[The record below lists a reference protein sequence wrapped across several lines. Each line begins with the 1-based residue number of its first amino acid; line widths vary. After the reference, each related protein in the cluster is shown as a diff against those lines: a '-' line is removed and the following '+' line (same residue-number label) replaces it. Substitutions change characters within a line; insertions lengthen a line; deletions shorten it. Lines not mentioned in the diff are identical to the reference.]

1 MINQETVDK
10 TILAIIHAE
19 GGFVNDSADRGGA
32 TKYGITLAT
41 LRQVSGY
48 ENATVADVRDLDV
61 SVAKSI
67 YTEKYA
73 APYLQL
79 SNETIFK
86 FVVNGAVQHGVA
98 GMNKILQRSLY
109 LIADGVLG
117 VKSWARITEWE
128 KDPAD
133 LLAIIVAAR
142 CEYYAKIIQGDR
154 SQLRYASGWFNR
166 VAKDLR

>member
-1 MINQETVDK
+1 MINQETIDK
-10 TILAIIHAE
+10 TILAIIHTE
-19 GGFVNDSADRGGA
+19 GGFVNDPADRGGA
-32 TKYGITLAT
+32 TKYGVTLAT
-41 LRQVSGY
+41 LRQVPGY
-48 ENATVADVRDLDV
+48 ETATAADVKNLDV

-79 SNETIFK
+79 GNETIFK

-98 GMNKILQRSLY
+98 GMNKILQRSLN

-154 SQLRYASGWFNR
+154 SQLRFAIGWMR
-166 VAKDLR
+166 RISADLR